1 MDQFF
6 RRVGDLRRV
15 REEGIRTET
24 GRRCL
29 SVVEL
34 EDKARLFW
42 GVGRAEANN
51 LAAAA
56 CL

>member
-1 MDQFF
+1 
-6 RRVGDLRRV
+6 VGDLRRV